1 MGVSTVDGGGD
12 DEEEGGWVIVCFC
25 FRGLLVRTSFLVELA
40 EHFSDDLP
48 HALQRLEV
56 ILGLVELL
64 LGVLDLIAEL
74 TNPRVELLF
83 VWCGSRWSVGRS
95 VGGGDVSDLF
105 SCPKKAFTQI
115 SNGRGVMGRGSDGGP
130 GLRAC
135 DERLDS
141 YLVLQHE
148 PPILADR
155 RLLGIGSLHR
165 RRNLRGRH
173 LAHSQ
178 TSLPLS
184 TAQPPVWT
192 LPDPG
197 REGARVRSCAARPR
211 RCGRVD
217 RRRARVMRPAACVR
231 VWHPTRAPREITP
244 GLKLSNQARRLS
256 VT

>member
-1 MGVSTVDGGGD
+1 M
-12 DEEEGGWVIVCFC
+12 IVCFY
-25 FRGLLVRTSFLVELA
+25 FRGLVRTSFLVELA
-40 EHFSDDLP
+40 EHFSDDLS

-56 ILGLVELL
+56 VLGLVELL
-64 LGVLDLIAEL
+64 LGVLHLIAEL

-115 SNGRGVMGRGSDGGP
+115 SNGRGVMGTRLRWWP

-135 DERLDS
+135 DERLDL

-173 LAHSQ
+173 LAPSNVPCHSQ
-178 TSLPLS
+178 LLNPLCGPFQIR
-184 TAQPPVWT
+184 AAK
-192 LPDPG
+192 
-197 REGARVRSCAARPR
+197 ARACRPALLDLADVAGSIVG
-211 RCGRVD
+211 GRV
-217 RRRARVMRPAACVR
+217 
-231 VWHPTRAPREITP
+231 
-244 GLKLSNQARRLS
+244 
-256 VT
+256 